1 LDQILIEN
9 ETDFQYLMIRL
20 TVKRDAS
27 LFDFADQRL
36 ELAAVMLRRRT
47 PIPRRLS
54 LHRRRWHESI
64 RTLSL
69 CAAGEAFLTSED
81 VVKRSANFLR
91 EELED
96 RLRTGPAAFRLP
108 LQLAEAGDRTDDVTA
123 LWPEG
128 RLAVALGI

>member
-1 LDQILIEN
+1 MLLSS
-9 ETDFQYLMIRL
+9 TSL
-20 TVKRDAS
+20 TNVWSSQPLCCAGELPFRDA
-27 LFDFADQRL
+27 FRFTAADGTSRFGRYRFVPQ
-36 ELAAVMLRRRT
+36 
-47 PIPRRLS
+47 
-54 LHRRRWHESI
+54 
-64 RTLSL
+64 
-69 CAAGEAFLTSED
+69 AGEAFLTSED